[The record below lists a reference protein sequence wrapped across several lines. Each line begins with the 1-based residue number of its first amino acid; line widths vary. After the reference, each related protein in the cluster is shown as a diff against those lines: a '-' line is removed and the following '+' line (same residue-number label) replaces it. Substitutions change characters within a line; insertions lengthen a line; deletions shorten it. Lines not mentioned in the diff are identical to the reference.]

1 MRKSEIGGTQ
11 PDSTSDAFPRRR
23 RRDAWPQAQTRAVRY
38 PQSNVN
44 ARRGIPR
51 RGAR

>member
-1 MRKSEIGGTQ
+1 MRKSEIGKSQ

-23 RRDAWPQAQTRAVRY
+23 HRDVWHQAQARAVRY